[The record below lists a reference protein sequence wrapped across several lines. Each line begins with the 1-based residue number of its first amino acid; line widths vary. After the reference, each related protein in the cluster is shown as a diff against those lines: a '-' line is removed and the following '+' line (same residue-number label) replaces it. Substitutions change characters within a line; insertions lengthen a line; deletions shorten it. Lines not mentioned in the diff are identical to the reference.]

1 MLRHNLM
8 NRLSRILCL
17 TLAMVVAGG
26 ALAAD
31 LKPSPT
37 LEAIRA
43 KGEIV
48 IGVKT
53 DLPPFGALDANGK
66 SVGMEVDIARE
77 MAESLGVRL
86 RTQGVSTENRFQRL
100 EQGAIDVVIATA
112 GDTKE
117 RRKIATAI
125 EPNYFAE
132 SVNVLLPL
140 NSTAREWSDLRG
152 KTLCALQGAFF
163 NKPITQRHIIELQL
177 YRSIRDA
184 ELALQD
190 QRCVGFLYTEAALQ
204 YLIKQPDWSAYKLAL
219 PPTLP
224 TPWAIYIKRS
234 ESGTAFERLLG
245 DLVAQWHRDSTLIK
259 IESHWQ
265 TRPSQFLQNA
275 HKLWSQKDAQGHFV
289 CSRNEQGQWPIE
301 CRNQAFVTSEE
312 ATGLQGFGLW
322 VKEVL
327 GLPLTVIYDPY
338 DAKRYFFGILWTL
351 FLSAASIAGSLAVG
365 FYGAKRLLSGSAVS
379 KIAFKSLA
387 NFCRMTP
394 PLLQM
399 YLVFFGFGSLL
410 HAHFDI
416 NLSPWFVAIFSLSLY
431 HGAMIAFTLIE
442 SARIKQLNDPGFIL
456 TIRSLP
462 SLVEHS
468 AVGIRTALNNLTK
481 ATTIASAIAVPE
493 LLSATIAVM
502 ADQGNVDIMM
512 NLLLVMFYFI
522 SVAWLGLVTW
532 AENRLIRQSG
542 GAPCQQ

>member
-1 MLRHNLM
+1 MSKAVTRQMGFWLLQ
-8 NRLSRILCL
+8 LL
-17 TLAMVVAGG
+17 VFVG
-26 ALAAD
+26 ASSVQAANPA
-31 LKPSPT
+31 PSPT
-37 LEAIRA
+37 LEAIRSR
-43 KGEIV
+43 GEIV

-66 SVGMEVDIARE
+66 SIGMEVDIAQK
-77 MAESLGVRL
+77 MAETLGVRL

-112 GDTKE
+112 GDTRE

-132 SVNVLLPL
+132 SVNVLLPA

-184 ELALQD
+184 ELALRD
-190 QRCVGFLYTEAALQ
+190 RRCVGFLYTEAALQ
-204 YLIKQPDWSAYKLAL
+204 YLIKQPEWSDYKLSL

-224 TPWAIYIKRS
+224 TPWAIYIRRT
-234 ESGTAFERLLG
+234 EAGTEFERLLG
-245 DLVAQWHRDSTLIK
+245 DLVATWHRDRTLIK

-265 TRPSQFLQNA
+265 TRPSQFLQTA
-275 HKLWSQKDAQGHFV
+275 HALWSQKDAHGHYV
-289 CSRNEQGQWPIE
+289 CTRNEQGQWPIE

-322 VKEVL
+322 VKEAL

-338 DAKRYFFGILWTL
+338 DAKRYFYGILWTL
-351 FLSAASIAGSLAVG
+351 FLSAASIAGSLLVG
-365 FYGAKRLLSGSAVS
+365 FYGAKRLLDGSIFVRNGVKA
-379 KIAFKSLA
+379 LA

-410 HAHFDI
+410 HAQFDI
-416 NLSPWFVAIFSLSLY
+416 NLSPWFVAILSLSLY
-431 HGAMIAFTLIE
+431 HGAMITFTLLE
-442 SARIKQLNDPGFIL
+442 SAKIKQSKDPSFVL
-456 TIRSLP
+456 TFRSLP
-462 SLVEHS
+462 ALVEHA

-493 LLSATIAVM
+493 LLSATIAIT

-512 NLLLVMFYFI
+512 NLLLIMFYLI
-522 SVAWLGLVTW
+522 SVLWLGLIIW
-532 AENRLIRQSG
+532 AEHRLIRQSEVEVI
-542 GAPCQQ
+542 Q